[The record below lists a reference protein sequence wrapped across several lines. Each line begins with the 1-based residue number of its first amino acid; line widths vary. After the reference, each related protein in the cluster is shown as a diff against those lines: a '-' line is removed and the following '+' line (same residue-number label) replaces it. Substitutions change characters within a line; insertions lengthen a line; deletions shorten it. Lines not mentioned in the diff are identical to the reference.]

1 MNSHQI
7 KKDNSDSSNENYLET
22 QNTTRE
28 DVNKSEQM
36 LVKSV
41 QDMSN
46 IKPSA
51 DIQSDDIYVYSEWV
65 NSLNSA
71 KEFCKLNKIIP
82 KGIVIIWEE

>member
-22 QNTTRE
+22 QNTTE
-28 DVNKSEQM
+28 EENKSEQM
-36 LVKSV
+36 SVKSE

-51 DIQSDDIYVYSEWV
+51 DIQSDDIYVYSSWV
-65 NSLNSA
+65 NSLKSA

-82 KGIVIIWEE
+82 KGIVIIWEK